1 MTTAGTP
8 ERIDNRLPRKP
19 GRQRRPSPGLKGVL
33 ANARSASKG
42 VAVGKPKEYSPEL
55 CDHAIAL
62 GMKGHTWASI
72 AMAFGVSRKTINE
85 WEANYPAFSDAMAR
99 ARVCAQAFLE
109 NHGRKN
115 LKADRYQAQVWSKLI
130 AVHEDYREQRSDNVG
145 GFDLGSFVGAI
156 AQAGA
161 AAALAGKAQ
170 PGDGAKVISG
180 AVVKDDATLPA
191 QDMVA
196 KRR

>member
-1 MTTAGTP
+1 MTTVGTP

-19 GRQRRPSPGLKGVL
+19 GKLRRPSPGRKGVL

-42 VAVGKPKEYSPEL
+42 ATVGKPKEYSPEL
-55 CDHAIAL
+55 CEHAIAL

-130 AVHEDYREQRSDNVG
+130 AVHEDYREQSGARVDITL
-145 GFDLGSFVGAI
+145 DLGGAI
-156 AQAGA
+156 AEIEARRRPVDA
-161 AAALAGKAQ
+161 KPVEVASSFAEPVKIDTGK
-170 PGDGAKVISG
+170 K
-180 AVVKDDATLPA
+180 
-191 QDMVA
+191 
-196 KRR
+196 